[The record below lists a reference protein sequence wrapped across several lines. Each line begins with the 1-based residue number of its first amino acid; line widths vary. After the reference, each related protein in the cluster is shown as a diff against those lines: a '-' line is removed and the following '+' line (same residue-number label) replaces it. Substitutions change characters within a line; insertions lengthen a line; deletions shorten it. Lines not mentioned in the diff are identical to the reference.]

1 MKEKGGLPDLSVNL
15 PNSRFPK
22 YPQSRKGNLSQNSST
37 VKCFLSAEEWAFSRQ
52 KKNSE
57 GSLEAKLVLIS
68 QLTDRL
74 LFAIPKK
81 GRLHEHSTDIA
92 KFVEGNADLGIT
104 GQDMVAESLMSEK
117 VEEIIELEFGKCKL
131 QTQAPVRKQIK
142 DVKELRKE
150 LLEKKLKLSTLVA
163 SCVLG
168 LAGAIGNTM
177 KAAGLEPILTILTSQ
192 AILIKNKRVVAAKKY
207 VLVDYNIE
215 RINLKQA
222 AKITPGRQALMIS
235 LLEDVNWI
243 EVQSM
248 VCREEVAN
256 VMDKLEEIGATDIL
270 VFNLIIVESNV

>member
-1 MKEKGGLPDLSVNL
+1 MKEKGGQTCQSKKIELLFKDKLDPGDDDIGIIKKNAIGIALVQNL
-15 PNSRFPK
+15 PIAII
-22 YPQSRKGNLSQNSST
+22 
-37 VKCFLSAEEWAFSRQ
+37 FLPA
-52 KKNSE
+52 
-57 GSLEAKLVLIS
+57 
-68 QLTDRL
+68 
-74 LFAIPKK
+74 
-81 GRLHEHSTDIA
+81 TDIA

-131 QTQAPVRKQIK
+131 QTQAPVRNQIK
-142 DVKELRKE
+142 DFKELRKE

-168 LAGAIGNTM
+168 LAGVI
-177 KAAGLEPILTILTSQ
+177 EQILTILTSQ
-192 AILIKNKRVVAAKKY
+192 AILIKNKRPKNPSLITSCVKGVVAAKKY

-270 VFNLIIVESNV
+270 NTNYSVFFDMTNECVKRWLNKGCKGNNSITMAPWHNDIMM

>member
-68 QLTDRL
+68 QLTDH
-74 LFAIPKK
+74 AIGIALVQNLPIAIIF
-81 GRLHEHSTDIA
+81 LSATDIA

-168 LAGAIGNTM
+168 LAGAIG
-177 KAAGLEPILTILTSQ
+177 
-192 AILIKNKRVVAAKKY
+192 VVAAKKY

>member
-168 LAGAIGNTM
+168 LAGAIG
-177 KAAGLEPILTILTSQ
+177 
-192 AILIKNKRVVAAKKY
+192 VVAAKKY

>member
-22 YPQSRKGNLSQNSST
+22 YPQSRKGNLSQNSNPGDDDIGII
-37 VKCFLSAEEWAFSRQ
+37 
-52 KKNSE
+52 KKNAI
-57 GSLEAKLVLIS
+57 GIALVQNLPI
-68 QLTDRL
+68 
-74 LFAIPKK
+74 AIIFLPA
-81 GRLHEHSTDIA
+81 TDIA

-131 QTQAPVRKQIK
+131 QTQAPVRNQIK

-168 LAGAIGNTM
+168 LAGAIGTM
-177 KAAGLEPILTILTSQ
+177 KLK
-192 AILIKNKRVVAAKKY
+192 AILIKNKRPKNPSLITSCVKGVVAAKKY
-207 VLVDYNIE
+207 VLVDYYNIE

-270 VFNLIIVESNV
+270 VFNFDNCRV